1 VSLRRAIVLGSL
13 GLGVTL
19 FGSVATMWVALG
31 GPP

>member
-1 VSLRRAIVLGSL
+1 VLGSL